1 MYMHVPVHIHTHIHI
16 YTLYLQVYACAHTNI
31 HACACTHICT
41 QIDTQYTKHSTKFH
55 LIPFK
60 NSWLDINTLPLSIQ
74 YQHVAILSVLQ
85 EAGSEND
92 ETMLH
97 TYTIFT
103 YIQIKFY
110 NLISCHNAQQS
121 NREQLTYTHKNNDSR
136 HRSHGH
142 AFCAS
147 SLYNVHMQGLLQ
159 VV

>member
-1 MYMHVPVHIHTHIHI
+1 MCTCMCPYTHIPTYTYTHYIYKYMHAHTQMHTH
-16 YTLYLQVYACAHTNI
+16 ARAR
-31 HACACTHICT
+31 T
-41 QIDTQYTKHSTKFH
+41 QIDTQYTKHSTKLH

-85 EAGSEND
+85 GAGAEDD
-92 ETMLH
+92 ETMPH

-136 HRSHGH
+136 HRSHDH